1 MNIDELVKK
10 IEALEDENKANSRT
24 IASMNKRIKPLEE
37 TLNKGQDDIH
47 DAKRELE
54 RIGALVSRLG
64 QFDSSLAQTKTD
76 FTKKVS
82 ELESFINHLEG
93 NREKTRQKDL
103 TNIDHSID
111 RAKQDVS
118 EGIEKRFKTFFEED
132 SRLVKKVEEISDKFY
147 SNLKKEEDS
156 RLQVLAAIE
165 ETRRNTKKL
174 ESLETN
180 VETSIKRF
188 DETRSRIEIVSDQLH
203 KHDNQLVELTSSE
216 NERKKAQQTFLE
228 QQTVGLFE
236 HERTRKEWA
245 QQFEQSMQK
254 INALLIDFRSKQ
266 SELERSKEDFEEIT
280 QRFDRRV
287 NELTETYRILEE
299 RLRQDWATFKIDEQK
314 KLANYS
320 LVYGEKQGD
329 FIQQY
334 EELKER
340 MNSVE
345 GENKT
350 MQDVLVL
357 VSSELQ
363 TGMQSLM
370 KMVNNWIDTLED
382 IRGASKKHQAE

>member
-1 MNIDELVKK
+1 
-10 IEALEDENKANSRT
+10 
-24 IASMNKRIKPLEE
+24 
-37 TLNKGQDDIH
+37 
-47 DAKRELE
+47 
-54 RIGALVSRLG
+54 
-64 QFDSSLAQTKTD
+64 
-76 FTKKVS
+76 
-82 ELESFINHLEG
+82 
-93 NREKTRQKDL
+93 
-103 TNIDHSID
+103 
-111 RAKQDVS
+111 
-118 EGIEKRFKTFFEED
+118 
-132 SRLVKKVEEISDKFY
+132 
-147 SNLKKEEDS
+147 
-156 RLQVLAAIE
+156 
-165 ETRRNTKKL
+165 
-174 ESLETN
+174 
-180 VETSIKRF
+180 
-188 DETRSRIEIVSDQLH
+188 
-203 KHDNQLVELTSSE
+203 
-216 NERKKAQQTFLE
+216 
-228 QQTVGLFE
+228 
-236 HERTRKEWA
+236 
-245 QQFEQSMQK
+245 MQK

-266 SELERSKEDFEEIT
+266 SELERSKVDFEEIT

>member
-37 TLNKGQDDIH
+37 TLNKSQDDIR
-47 DAKRELE
+47 DVKRELE

-82 ELESFINHLEG
+82 ELESFINHLDG

-165 ETRRNTKKL
+165 DTRRNTKKL

-180 VETSIKRF
+180 VETSIKRL
-188 DETRSRIEIVSDQLH
+188 DEIRSRVEVVSDQQH
-203 KHDNQLVELTSSE
+203 KQDNQLVELTSSE

-228 QQTVGLFE
+228 QQTVNQFE
-236 HERTRKEWA
+236 HERTWKEWA
-245 QQFEQSMQK
+245 QQFEQSMQN

-266 SELERSKEDFEEIT
+266 SELERSKVDFEEIT